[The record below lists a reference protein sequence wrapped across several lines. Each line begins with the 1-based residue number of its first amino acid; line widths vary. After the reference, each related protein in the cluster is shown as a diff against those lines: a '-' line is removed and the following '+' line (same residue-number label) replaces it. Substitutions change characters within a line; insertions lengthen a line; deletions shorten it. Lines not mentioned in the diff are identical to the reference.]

1 MRSIESSESSLPGN
15 APTVAWLETG
25 LAIQISNFLVVLVVI
40 VVVLVVVVVVDIK
53 LFVVIVSYNKFSP
66 SWASELL
73 FCFNG

>member
-40 VVVLVVVVVVDIK
+40 IVVVIIVVVVVDYHTACCQ
-53 LFVVIVSYNKFSP
+53 LQKFFS
-66 SWASELL
+66 LL
-73 FCFNG
+73 GI